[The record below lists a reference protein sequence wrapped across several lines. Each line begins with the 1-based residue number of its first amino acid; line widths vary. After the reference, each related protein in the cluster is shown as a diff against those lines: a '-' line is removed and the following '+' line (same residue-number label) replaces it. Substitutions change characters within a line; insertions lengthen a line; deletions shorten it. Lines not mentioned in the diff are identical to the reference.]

1 MKTLFNAK
9 SILLLILLLV
19 VSLTG
24 STVQTTPVSASDD
37 SSVVS
42 TSSLEGRVA
51 VFDDIWETIQQR
63 YYDPAFN
70 GVDWQ
75 KSRTTFRT
83 VAAKANS
90 PHEFYEVI
98 RKMLLPLHDAHT
110 RVYAPDEKFDWWNPR
125 FITLGFTIR
134 EVEGTPTVVQ
144 VDKTSEAARKGIHSG
159 DVLINIDGTPA
170 KEFIKQKLQ
179 KPGLASD
186 ASTRYR
192 AVANALEGPA
202 GSTVN
207 VEWQSKD
214 RKLKSATFTRFWNQ
228 RQLGFSNQKSNDLAV
243 IKIDAFTQSLA
254 LEFTKA
260 LPGMIDGASGIILDL
275 RSNGGG
281 DAEAMAD
288 VISPFLEDGSALG
301 RFVDRSGAAFELH
314 SYLGKLW
321 PSGSAIS
328 LPIVVLTSESTASA
342 AEIMAS
348 ALKGKRSARVIGSA
362 TCGCV
367 LAIRSRHSLP
377 DGGVLDV
384 SEFDYRT
391 SDGVRLEANG
401 ITPDE
406 TTALKRDDLYA
417 GRDRTLEIAKN
428 YLKQRL
434 RNSKP

>member
-1 MKTLFNAK
+1 MITLLKAKTLFL
-9 SILLLILLLV
+9 SCVLLV
-19 VSLTG
+19 TVLALPSLQ
-24 STVQTTPVSASDD
+24 SARAASDD
-37 SSVVS
+37 ASIVS
-42 TSSLEGRVA
+42 TSTLEGRMA
-51 VFDDIWETIQQR
+51 VFDDVWETIQQR
-63 YYDPAFN
+63 YYDPTFH

-75 KSRTTFRT
+75 TSRTTFRAL
-83 VAAKANS
+83 AAKANS
-90 PHEFYEVI
+90 PQEFYEVI

-110 RVYAPDEKFDWWNPR
+110 RVYAPEEKFDWWNPR

-134 EVEGTPTVVQ
+134 EVEGTPTVIQ
-144 VDKTSEAARKGIHSG
+144 VDKTSEAARNGIRSG
-159 DVLINIDGTPA
+159 DVLLNIDGTPA

-202 GSTVN
+202 GSTVK
-207 VEWQSKD
+207 VEWQSKVG
-214 RKLKSATFTRFWNQ
+214 KTKSATFTRFWNQ
-228 RQLGFSNQKSNDLAV
+228 RQLGFSSQRANDFAI

-260 LPGMIDGASGIILDL
+260 LPGMIDGVQGIILDL

-288 VISPFLEDGSALG
+288 VVSPFLEDDSPLG
-301 RFVDRSGAAFELH
+301 KFVDRSGASFELH
-314 SYLGKLW
+314 SYLRKLW
-321 PSGSAIS
+321 PTASAIN
-328 LPIVVLTSESTASA
+328 LPIVVLTGESTSSA

-348 ALKGKRSARVIGSA
+348 ALQTKRGAKVIGTV

-391 SDGVRLEANG
+391 SDGVRLEGLG
-401 ITPDE
+401 IIPNE
-406 TTALKRDDLYA
+406 ITTLKRDDLYE
-417 GRDRTLEIAKN
+417 GRDRTLELAKA
-428 YLKQRL
+428 YLKERVRDDKQ
-434 RNSKP
+434 

>member
-1 MKTLFNAK
+1 MKKLFNAK
-9 SILLLILLLV
+9 ILRCVTVALV
-19 VSLTG
+19 LAFAIPSFSLP
-24 STVQTTPVSASDD
+24 PVSASDD

-42 TSSLEGRVA
+42 TSTLEGRMA
-51 VFDDIWETIQQR
+51 VFDDVWETIQER
-63 YYDPAFN
+63 YYDPNFH

-75 KSRTTFRT
+75 ESRTIFRST
-83 VAAKANS
+83 AAKANS

-98 RKMLLPLHDAHT
+98 RKMLMPLHDAHT
-110 RVYAPDEKFDWWNPR
+110 RVYAPEEKFDWWNPR

-134 EVEGTPTVVQ
+134 EVESIPTVVQ
-144 VDKTSEAARKGIHSG
+144 VDKTSEAARNGIRPG

-186 ASTRYR
+186 ASTRFR
-192 AVANALEGPA
+192 AIANALEGPA
-202 GSTVN
+202 GSTVK
-207 VEWQSKD
+207 VEWQSKEGKT
-214 RKLKSATFTRFWNQ
+214 RSATFTRFWNQ
-228 RQLGFSNQKSNDLAV
+228 RQLGFSSQRSNNLAI

-260 LPGMIDGASGIILDL
+260 LPGMIDKAEGIILDL

-288 VISPFLEDGSALG
+288 VVSPFLEDGSALG
-301 RFVDRSGAAFELH
+301 RFVDRSGASFELH
-314 SYLGKLW
+314 SYLRKLW
-321 PSGSAIS
+321 PTASAIN
-328 LPIVVLTSESTASA
+328 LPIVVLTGESTSSA

-348 ALKGKRSARVIGSA
+348 ALQTKRGARVIGSA

-367 LAIRSRHSLP
+367 LAIRSRHALP

-391 SDGVRLEANG
+391 GEGVRLEGRG
-401 ITPDE
+401 ITPDD
-406 TTALKRDDLYA
+406 TTVLRRNDLYA
-417 GRDRTLEIAKN
+417 GRDGTLERAKT
-428 YLKQRL
+428 YLKERL
-434 RNSKP
+434 RRKN